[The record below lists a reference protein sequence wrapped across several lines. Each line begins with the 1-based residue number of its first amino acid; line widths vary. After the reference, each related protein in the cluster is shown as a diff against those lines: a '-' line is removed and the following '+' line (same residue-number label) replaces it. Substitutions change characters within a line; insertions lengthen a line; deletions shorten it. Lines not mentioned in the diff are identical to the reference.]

1 MANHLDWPF
10 FSLFFIEKMK
20 HIYITEAMTVEK
32 LLLEIDSRFKFDLS
46 FNDELKLYNYL
57 KEIGNLTNFFF
68 YTQDE
73 FSRRYPDKEKVKA
86 YNRKLMSEKI
96 EFDLSGA
103 EDFIDR
109 MLEETDDKEF
119 KDTVLKN
126 RFWRNENYSSM

>member
-1 MANHLDWPF
+1 
-10 FSLFFIEKMK
+10 
-20 HIYITEAMTVEK
+20 MTVEK

-73 FSRRYPDKEKVKA
+73 FSRRYPDKEKVKT

-126 RFWRNENYSSM
+126 RFWRSENCISV

>member
-1 MANHLDWPF
+1 M
-10 FSLFFIEKMK
+10 E

-68 YTQDE
+68 YAQDE
-73 FSRRYPDKEKVKA
+73 FSRKYPDKEKVKA

-109 MLEETDDKEF
+109 IFEETDNKEF

-126 RFWRNENYSSM
+126 RFWRSENYSSM

>member
-10 FSLFFIEKMK
+10 FLLFFNKNMK
-20 HIYITEAMTVEK
+20 QIYITEAMTVEK

-68 YTQDE
+68 YIQDE

-86 YNRKLMSEKI
+86 YNRKLMSEEI

-109 MLEETDDKEF
+109 MFEETDDKDF
-119 KDTVLKN
+119 KDIVLKN
-126 RFWRNENYSSM
+126 RFWRSENYTSM

>member
-1 MANHLDWPF
+1 M
-10 FSLFFIEKMK
+10 E

-68 YTQDE
+68 YIQDE

-109 MLEETDDKEF
+109 VFEETDDKEF

-126 RFWRNENYSSM
+126 RFWRSENYSSM